1 MMLKLKIGRN
11 SVADAPRPTNIS
23 ENPSTKKIERVS
35 IDLRRWIV
43 FTERISSNDD
53 PVKKHR
59 YDGTIGKTHGDKK
72 LSRPAK
78 KQTIKNKSIATNIHY
93 YLTYQIKLDTKE

>member
-1 MMLKLKIGRN
+1 MILKLKIGR
-11 SVADAPRPTNIS
+11 SRVADAPSPTNIS

-35 IDLRRWIV
+35 IDLRRWMV
-43 FTERISSNDD
+43 LTERISSNDD

-59 YDGTIGKTHGDKK
+59 YDGIIGKTHGDKK

-93 YLTYQIKLDTKE
+93 YLTYQIKLDIKE

>member
-1 MMLKLKIGRN
+1 MIRFFFTDVW
-11 SVADAPRPTNIS
+11 SHV
-23 ENPSTKKIERVS
+23 
-35 IDLRRWIV
+35 
-43 FTERISSNDD
+43 TERISSNDD